1 MPFLRSIALAIVM
14 AFIMVPAA
22 HAGTMAKKDIVDTAQ
37 GAGNFATLVKALD
50 QAGLVTT
57 LKGEGP
63 FTVFAPTDAAFKKLP
78 QGTVEDLLKPE
89 NKAKLTSIL
98 TYHVVPG
105 KVMAGDIKGKQLQA
119 DTVEGTKL
127 SIDATDGVMVGGAKV
142 TKADIE
148 TSNGVI
154 HVIDTVLIPGGTT

>member
-1 MPFLRSIALAIVM
+1 MSFLRSIALATMLALVL
-14 AFIMVPAA
+14 APAA
-22 HAGTMAKKDIVDTAQ
+22 HAGSMAKKDIVETAK

-57 LKGEGP
+57 LQGEGP
-63 FTVFAPTDAAFKKLP
+63 FTVFAPTDEAFKKLP

-98 TYHVVPG
+98 TYHVLPG
-105 KVMAGDIKGKQLQA
+105 KVMAGDIKGKELQA

-127 SIDATDGVMVGGAKV
+127 SIDATDGVMVGAAKV

-148 TSNGVI
+148 ASNGVI